1 MSRDQTGRL
10 EPNAAAGEVGEGER
24 MGRGGCVCMC
34 VGWFSW
40 KRRTGRALLSTQQY
54 AKQQKCKFYSF
65 IDSVFKIVE
74 ENSVANDLKS
84 PK

>member
-1 MSRDQTGRL
+1 M
-10 EPNAAAGEVGEGER
+10 
-24 MGRGGCVCMC
+24 CMC

-40 KRRTGRALLSTQQY
+40 KQRTGRALLSTQQY
-54 AKQQKCKFYSF
+54 AKQHKCKFYSF
-65 IDSVFKIVE
+65 IDSIFKIVE

>member
-1 MSRDQTGRL
+1 
-10 EPNAAAGEVGEGER
+10 
-24 MGRGGCVCMC
+24 MC

-40 KRRTGRALLSTQQY
+40 KQRTGRALLYTQKY
-54 AKQQKCKFYSF
+54 AKKHKCKFYSF
-65 IDSVFKIVE
+65 IDSIFKIVE